1 MIEVKSLKL
10 ETVNVFHL
18 IIKMM
23 KIASIIFSILL
34 FACGADNDV
43 PPLTKSQFKSV
54 YNEITILEGYYQ
66 MNFRNL
72 SIYKDSLLKSVGVVL
87 EKHDVTF
94 EEFEQTYDYYSRHQ
108 EDFQS
113 LNNELIQDY
122 SK

>member
-23 KIASIIFSILL
+23 KIASIIFSLLL
-34 FACGADNDV
+34 FACVADNEAA
-43 PPLTKSQFKSV
+43 PLTKSQFKSV

-72 SIYKDSLLKSVGVVL
+72 SIYKDSLLKSVDGVL
-87 EKHDVTF
+87 KKHDVTF
-94 EEFEQTYDYYSRHQ
+94 QEFEQTYNYYSRHQ
-108 EDFQS
+108 EAFQAI
-113 LNNELIQDY
+113 NNELIQDY

>member
-1 MIEVKSLKL
+1 MLKL
-10 ETVNVFHL
+10 H
-18 IIKMM
+18 
-23 KIASIIFSILL
+23 SIICTCI
-34 FACGADNDV
+34 
-43 PPLTKSQFKSV
+43 QFKSV

-72 SIYKDSLLKSVGVVL
+72 SIYKDSLLKSVSVVSK
-87 EKHDVTF
+87 KHDVTF

>member
-10 ETVNVFHL
+10 ETENVFHL

-23 KIASIIFSILL
+23 KIASIIFSLLL
-34 FACGADNDV
+34 FACAADNDV

-113 LNNELIQDY
+113 LNNELIQDN

>member
-23 KIASIIFSILL
+23 KIASIIFSLLL
-34 FACGADNDV
+34 FACAVDNDV

-87 EKHDVTF
+87 KKHDVTF

-108 EDFQS
+108 EGFQS

>member
-23 KIASIIFSILL
+23 KIASIIFSLLL
-34 FACGADNDV
+34 FACVADNEA

-72 SIYKDSLLKSVGVVL
+72 SIYKDSLLKSVDSVL
-87 EKHDVTF
+87 KKHDVSF
-94 EEFEQTYDYYSRHQ
+94 EEFEQTYNYYSRHQ
-108 EDFQS
+108 EAFQA